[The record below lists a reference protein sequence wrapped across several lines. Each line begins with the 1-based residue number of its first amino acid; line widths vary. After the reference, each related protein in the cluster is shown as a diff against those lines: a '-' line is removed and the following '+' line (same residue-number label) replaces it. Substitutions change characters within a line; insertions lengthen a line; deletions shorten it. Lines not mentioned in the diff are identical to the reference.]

1 MRTVKEKTRIPS
13 SKKILSRWPAAN
25 ELDQFQ
31 TLSEDRGR
39 GAAGGSVAVGDP
51 VVGKP
56 GAGAAAADREQ
67 VSPVL
72 DRGRE
77 VAEAGAVPAQGARF
91 ERGGNRGVAE
101 ARRARAACWGS
112 E

>member
-31 TLSEDRGR
+31 TLSEDRRR

-51 VVGKP
+51 VVGEP
-56 GAGAAAADREQ
+56 GAGASAADREQ
-67 VSPVL
+67 IPPVL
-72 DRGRE
+72 GCRRE
-77 VAEAGAVPAQGARF
+77 VAEAGSVPAQGAGF
-91 ERGGNRGVAE
+91 ERGGDRRTAE
-101 ARRARAACWGS
+101 ARRTRATRW
-112 E
+112 